1 MARYREAI
9 TQGLAL
15 ARQRA
20 IRLNVDLF
28 EQFATVHAAGWRPHR
43 GRLNLAARL
52 ARLVESYDL
61 TFNRPSTPEP
71 QEEDL

>member
-1 MARYREAI
+1 MSTPYGEAV

-15 ARQRA
+15 ARERA

-52 ARLVESYDL
+52 DRLVRNYDA
-61 TFNRPSTPEP
+61 TFNAPAPSRST
-71 QEEDL
+71 EED